1 MPKHDNPLT
10 QPVANQLSDEQLA
23 SRATLGEQAAFSQ
36 LVERYHGPLL
46 GYLYRLVDED
56 RSLAEDLVQ
65 ETFVRLLR
73 QTSFKPSRPFK
84 PWLYAIATNL
94 ARDYFRSPASRRI
107 QSVEDETQLELRD
120 VSPGPEDIAQVA
132 DRGRIVMW
140 ALQQLAP
147 EYRIVLLLRYY
158 QSLSLQEIT
167 VTLELP
173 LGTVKSRLSVGT
185 HRLRDLLVMKKEEV

>member
-1 MPKHDNPLT
+1 M
-10 QPVANQLSDEQLA
+10 ANQLSDEQLA
-23 SRATLGEQAAFSQ
+23 SRATFGEQAALSQ
-36 LVERYHGPLL
+36 LVERYHAPLL

-73 QTSFKPSRPFK
+73 QTSFKSDRPFK

-107 QSVEDETQLELRD
+107 QSIEDETQLELRD

-140 ALQQLAP
+140 ALQQLSP

-158 QSLSLQEIT
+158 QSLSLQEIS